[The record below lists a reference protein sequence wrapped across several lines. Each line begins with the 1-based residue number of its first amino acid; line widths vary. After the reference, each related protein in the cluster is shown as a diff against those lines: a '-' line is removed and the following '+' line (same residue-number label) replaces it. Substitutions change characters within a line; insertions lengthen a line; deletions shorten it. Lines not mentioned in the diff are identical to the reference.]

1 MAKKTEIEKRDEEY
15 RASLE
20 EFARKFDGLLDLNMS
35 DRNACCEA
43 LLQLAETT
51 NNRSIIRLAKRFKEE
66 ALNSDWSDV
75 MFESKFTH
83 IINVDIRQD
92 IISAEK
98 AIYDRTHKNDANS
111 KAEPIYF
118 DGWMIRVPDRVFFST
133 ITGETLRL
141 KPQLGRVFTRFIKKK
156 HNKKFNPV
164 LTVSEIADIANP
176 YSESYDAITRVWA
189 IKGYINVE
197 LEKTKHYFKKKPI
210 RQADKSGVGRDYTYE
225 LLSRKVLKK

>member
-35 DRNACCEA
+35 DSDACCEA

-118 DGWMIRVPDRVFFST
+118 DGWM
-133 ITGETLRL
+133 
-141 KPQLGRVFTRFIKKK
+141 
-156 HNKKFNPV
+156 V
-164 LTVSEIADIANP
+164 L
-176 YSESYDAITRVWA
+176 
-189 IKGYINVE
+189 
-197 LEKTKHYFKKKPI
+197 
-210 RQADKSGVGRDYTYE
+210 
-225 LLSRKVLKK
+225 